1 MKNIFILGGTGTIGR
16 NALNVISQNPDKLKF
31 VGFSFHENIE
41 EANRILNKF
50 NPSYVYSTNL
60 PSNPFPSSVIL
71 IDSIDGL
78 EDIFISDNIDI
89 IICGISGFAGLETTM
104 TATKSGK
111 RILVA
116 NKESIVAAGQILLD
130 QCNQYSST
138 LVPLD
143 SEHNAIVQCLPDNA
157 DISDVSHI
165 TITASGG
172 PFIGYT
178 LDELKKVSYED
189 AIRHPNWSMGVKISI
204 DSATLVNKCLELIE
218 ASYLFKIPENQID
231 VLVHPQS
238 IVHSMVTYIDGSTIA
253 HMSNPS
259 MEIPIANAISDNRR
273 LDIQFDKLFQ
283 SETIL
288 EFTKIPSY
296 TNSIFN
302 MAREA
307 ARSNDSLSTI
317 FNATNEVAVESF
329 VRGLI
334 PFDKIY
340 PVIEGTL
347 DKVNRSKIT
356 DIESIYNTDKEAR
369 ISAMEMIK
377 SIS

>member
-1 MKNIFILGGTGTIGR
+1 
-16 NALNVISQNPDKLKF
+16 
-31 VGFSFHENIE
+31 
-41 EANRILNKF
+41 
-50 NPSYVYSTNL
+50 
-60 PSNPFPSSVIL
+60 
-71 IDSIDGL
+71 
-78 EDIFISDNIDI
+78 
-89 IICGISGFAGLETTM
+89 
-104 TATKSGK
+104 
-111 RILVA
+111 
-116 NKESIVAAGQILLD
+116 
-130 QCNQYSST
+130 
-138 LVPLD
+138 
-143 SEHNAIVQCLPDNA
+143 
-157 DISDVSHI
+157 
-165 TITASGG
+165 
-172 PFIGYT
+172 
-178 LDELKKVSYED
+178 
-189 AIRHPNWSMGVKISI
+189 
-204 DSATLVNKCLELIE
+204 
-218 ASYLFKIPENQID
+218 
-231 VLVHPQS
+231 
-238 IVHSMVTYIDGSTIA
+238 MVTYIDGSTIA